1 MKEKI
6 ENILGRLI
14 GLPLTSIG
22 RACALEW
29 FGFGDIIEV
38 IDHRGN
44 KKKVEEYALR
54 IQCTWR
60 LTGSKGIIVASQD
73 RYCPKSGWEENE
85 NDFDWD
91 VQGENRCDQLT
102 EKFLEDNKEYPLIVK
117 SVKADRFGGFVL
129 TLENG
134 VSLDAFPD
142 ESTNVEHWRF
152 FRPYSESQHFVI
164 TSDGIEE
171 E

>member
-1 MKEKI
+1 MKGKI
-6 ENILGRLI
+6 ENILGSLI

-22 RACALEW
+22 RACDLEW
-29 FGFGDIIEV
+29 LGFGDIIEV

-44 KKKVEEYALR
+44 KKKVEEYALH
-54 IQCTWR
+54 IQCAWR

-73 RYCPKSGWEENE
+73 RYCPRTGWGDNE
-85 NDFDWD
+85 DDFDWD

-102 EKFLEDNKEYPLIVK
+102 EKFLEDNKKNRLTVQ

-134 VSLDAFPD
+134 VSLEGFPD
-142 ESTNVEHWRF
+142 GSTNIEHWRF
-152 FRPYSESQHFVI
+152 FKPYSESQHFVI
-164 TSDGIEE
+164 TSDGIKEE
-171 E
+171 